1 MVRKCQKS
9 FIMFCRNGLFS
20 SAERKSL
27 QCEGMVFEMVE
38 NVIIFILFGIG
49 IVLIVKGGD
58 LFVDS
63 ASYIAEISG
72 VPKFI
77 IGATI
82 VSLATTM
89 PEMLVSALAAYDSRF
104 LTGVMADEKVLM
116 AIGNAVG
123 SVTCNIGMILAIS
136 IIFMPSVIERKKFI
150 PKTVLLILAIVSLT
164 LLSLSGTLTLR
175 KSILLFIIFIIFI
188 AENIKSAKS
197 EMQTVTVRHAAKK
210 GEIAKKIVLLIIG
223 AAAIVIGSELLV
235 DKGSAIAAMLGVSE
249 KIIGFTAIAIG
260 TSLPELV
267 TTVSSLVKKEPSLG
281 VGNIIGANIIDIA
294 LILPVCAMIKGGS
307 LPVEAT
313 TARVDIPICLV
324 VTCIALLPPIFTKKF
339 MKWQGLAML
348 GLYLAYIVYTCM
360 MA

>member
-1 MVRKCQKS
+1 
-9 FIMFCRNGLFS
+9 MFCRNGLFS

-210 GEIAKKIVLLIIG
+210 GEIAKKLFCSSSARPPSSSAQSCWSIRAAPLRPCWAFQKKLSVLQPLP
-223 AAAIVIGSELLV
+223 LV
-235 DKGSAIAAMLGVSE
+235 PA
-249 KIIGFTAIAIG
+249 
-260 TSLPELV
+260 
-267 TTVSSLVKKEPSLG
+267 
-281 VGNIIGANIIDIA
+281 
-294 LILPVCAMIKGGS
+294 
-307 LPVEAT
+307 
-313 TARVDIPICLV
+313 CLSW
-324 VTCIALLPPIFTKKF
+324 LQRFPR
-339 MKWQGLAML
+339 
-348 GLYLAYIVYTCM
+348 
-360 MA
+360 

>member
-1 MVRKCQKS
+1 MT
-9 FIMFCRNGLFS
+9 
-20 SAERKSL
+20 
-27 QCEGMVFEMVE
+27 E
-38 NVIIFILFGIG
+38 NIFTFILFGIG
-49 IVLIVKGGD
+49 ILLIVKGGD

-63 ASYIAEISG
+63 ASFIAEVSG

-104 LTGVMADEKVLM
+104 LTGAMADDKVLM

-136 IIFMPSVIERKKFI
+136 ILFMPSVIERKKFV
-150 PKTVLLILAIVSLT
+150 PKAILLIISIITLT
-164 LLSLSGTLTLR
+164 LLCLSGTLTLQ
-175 KSILLFIIFIIFI
+175 KSIVLLILFIIFI
-188 AENIKSAKS
+188 AENIKGAKS
-197 EMQTVTVRHAAKK
+197 DMQNIPSMHQATK
-210 GEIAKKIVLLIIG
+210 GEVIKKVIFLIIG

-235 DKGSAIAAMLGVSE
+235 DKGSVIAKMLGVSE

-267 TTVSSLVKKEPSLG
+267 TTVSSLIKKEPSLG
-281 VGNIIGANIIDIA
+281 VGNIIGANLIDIA
-294 LILPVCAMIKGGS
+294 LILPVCAMIKGGA

-313 TARVDIPICLV
+313 TARLDIPICLL
-324 VTCIALLPPIFTKKF
+324 VTCVALIPPMFTKKF
-339 MKWQGLAML
+339 MKWQGAVMLAIYVS
-348 GLYLAYIVYTCM
+348 YLVYTCL
-360 MA
+360 A

>member
-1 MVRKCQKS
+1 MT
-9 FIMFCRNGLFS
+9 
-20 SAERKSL
+20 
-27 QCEGMVFEMVE
+27 E
-38 NVIIFILFGIG
+38 NIFTFILFGIG
-49 IVLIVKGGD
+49 ILLIVKGGD

-63 ASYIAEISG
+63 ASFIAEVSG

-104 LTGVMADEKVLM
+104 LTGAMADDKVLM

-136 IIFMPSVIERKKFI
+136 ILFMPSIIERKKFI
-150 PKTVLLILAIVSLT
+150 PKAILLIVSIISLT
-164 LLSLSGTLTLR
+164 LLCLSGTLTLQ
-175 KSILLFIIFIIFI
+175 KSIVLLIIFIIFI
-188 AENIKSAKS
+188 AENIKGAKS
-197 EMQTVTVRHAAKK
+197 EMQNIPSVQTAAK
-210 GEIAKKIVLLIIG
+210 GDIVKKVVFLIIG

-235 DKGSAIAAMLGVSE
+235 DKGSVIAKMLGVSE

-267 TTVSSLVKKEPSLG
+267 TTVSSLIKKEPSLG
-281 VGNIIGANIIDIA
+281 VGNIIGANLIDIA
-294 LILPVCAMIKGGS
+294 LILPVCAIIKGGA

-313 TARVDIPICLV
+313 TARLDIPICLL
-324 VTCIALLPPIFTKKF
+324 VTCIALIPPMFTKKF
-339 MKWQGLAML
+339 MKWQGAAML
-348 GLYLAYIVYTCM
+348 TTYVAYLIYTCIG
-360 MA
+360 

>member
-1 MVRKCQKS
+1 
-9 FIMFCRNGLFS
+9 MFCRNGLFS

-197 EMQTVTVRHAAKK
+197 EMQTVTVRRAAKK

-249 KIIGFTAIAIG
+249 KL
-260 TSLPELV
+260 SVLQPLPLV
-267 TTVSSLVKKEPSLG
+267 P
-281 VGNIIGANIIDIA
+281 A
-294 LILPVCAMIKGGS
+294 
-307 LPVEAT
+307 
-313 TARVDIPICLV
+313 CLSW
-324 VTCIALLPPIFTKKF
+324 LQRFPR
-339 MKWQGLAML
+339 
-348 GLYLAYIVYTCM
+348 
-360 MA
+360 

>member
-1 MVRKCQKS
+1 MT
-9 FIMFCRNGLFS
+9 
-20 SAERKSL
+20 
-27 QCEGMVFEMVE
+27 E
-38 NVIIFILFGIG
+38 NIFTFILFGIG
-49 IVLIVKGGD
+49 ILLIVKGGD

-63 ASYIAEISG
+63 ASFIAEVSG

-104 LTGVMADEKVLM
+104 LTGTMADDKVLM

-136 IIFMPSVIERKKFI
+136 ILFMPSIIERKKFL
-150 PKTVLLILAIVSLT
+150 PKAILLIISIISLT
-164 LLSLSGTLTLR
+164 LLCLSGTLTIQ
-175 KSILLFIIFIIFI
+175 KSIVLLILFIIFI
-188 AENIKSAKS
+188 AENIKGAKS
-197 EMQTVTVRHAAKK
+197 EMQNIPSMHSATKTDIVKK
-210 GEIAKKIVLLIIG
+210 VVLLIIG

-235 DKGSAIAAMLGVSE
+235 DKGSVIAKMLGVSE

-267 TTVSSLVKKEPSLG
+267 TTVSSLIKKEPSLG

-313 TARVDIPICLV
+313 TARLDIPICLL

-339 MKWQGLAML
+339 MKWQGAAML
-348 GLYLAYIVYTCM
+348 TVYISYLIYTCL
-360 MA
+360 A